1 MANIMSMKSVRNKP
15 TRAGYDLTQKI
26 NFTAKAG
33 SLIPVW
39 WTPVLPFDDLNAT
52 VKSFVRT
59 QPLNTAAFARMRGYF
74 DFYFVPFRQ
83 MWNKFPTAITQ
94 MRTNLLHASGPVL
107 ADNVPLSDEL
117 PYFTAEQVADY
128 IVSLADSKNQFGYY
142 RAWLVCI
149 ILEYLGYGD
158 FYPYIVEAAGG
169 EGATW
174 ATRPMLNNL
183 KFSPFPLFAYQKIYA
198 DFNRYTQWERSNP
211 STFNIDYISG
221 SADSLQLDFTVE
233 GFKDSFNLFDM
244 RYSNWQRDLLHGT
257 IPQAQYGEAS
267 VVPISGSL
275 AVSPDGTP
283 TFSAFASASGSTQN
297 VNSILS
303 IKGNVLTDGLTPGA
317 PKFTGNPISVG
328 VIDAQTTSGQ
338 GLFAAR
344 DFHGVGLTSNN
355 AVDLKWSDPALRV
368 QAEQAQFAVS
378 ILAIRRAEAAQKW
391 KEVALASEEDYPSQI
406 EAHWGQS
413 VNKAF
418 SDMCQWLGSINIDL
432 SINEVVNNN
441 ITGDNAADIAGKG
454 TMSGNGS
461 INFNVGGQYGIVM
474 CVFHVLPQL
483 DYITSAPHFGT
494 TLVNVLDFPIPEF
507 DKIGMEQVPVIRGLN
522 PVKPKDGDFKVSPN
536 LYFGYAPQYYNWKTT
551 LDRSL
556 GEFRRSLKT
565 WIIPFDDEALLAADS
580 VDFPDN
586 PNVEVDSVKA
596 GFFKVSPSVL
606 DNLFAVKANSDLNTD
621 QFLCSTLFDVN
632 VVRSLDPN
640 GLPY

>member
-83 MWNKFPTAITQ
+83 MWNKYPTAITQ

-267 VVPISGSL
+267 VVPVSGGMTVEGKG
-275 AVSPDGTP
+275 AP
-283 TFSAFASASGSTQN
+283 TFNGSFGGGNDNVQVLYDNVNQTAPQYVGGLRFAKDGNYQVLTWKDTNLSVTGDSAF
-297 VNSILS
+297 
-303 IKGNVLTDGLTPGA
+303 GL
-317 PKFTGNPISVG
+317 
-328 VIDAQTTSGQ
+328 
-338 GLFAAR
+338 
-344 DFHGVGLTSNN
+344 
-355 AVDLKWSDPALRV
+355 
-368 QAEQAQFAVS
+368 S
-378 ILAIRRAEAAQKW
+378 ILALRRAEAAQKW

-413 VNKAF
+413 VNKAY

-606 DNLFAVKANSDLNTD
+606 DNLFAVKANSDLDTD

>member
-267 VVPISGSL
+267 VVPVSGGMSVVGNGSPTFDLKDYPGSSLPAGQFPPATFTLGNPSSPSPKNVSL
-275 AVSPDGTP
+275 AVY
-283 TFSAFASASGSTQN
+283 
-297 VNSILS
+297 
-303 IKGNVLTDGLTPGA
+303 
-317 PKFTGNPISVG
+317 
-328 VIDAQTTSGQ
+328 
-338 GLFAAR
+338 
-344 DFHGVGLTSNN
+344 
-355 AVDLKWSDPALRV
+355 AVDSQQHGSVTQASWKNPNLSVVSDG
-368 QAEQAQFAVS
+368 AQFSLS
-378 ILAIRRAEAAQKW
+378 ILALRRAEAAQKW

-413 VNKAF
+413 VNKAY

-494 TLVNVLDFPIPEF
+494 TLTNVLDFPIPEF

-586 PNVEVDSVKA
+586 PNVEADSVKA

-606 DNLFAVKANSDLNTD
+606 DNLFAVKADSDLNTD

>member
-267 VVPISGSL
+267 VVPVGGSL
-275 AVSPDGTP
+275 SVVGDGLSPEFKVTNNLDGD
-283 TFSAFASASGSTQN
+283 
-297 VNSILS
+297 
-303 IKGNVLTDGLTPGA
+303 IKGYSSPVALQGESSSSPITPNEPFSLGW
-317 PKFTGNPISVG
+317 TR
-328 VIDAQTTSGQ
+328 TSDYRGQ
-338 GLFAAR
+338 
-344 DFHGVGLTSNN
+344 
-355 AVDLKWSDPALRV
+355 KMMWSDPHLAISSSG
-368 QAEQAQFAVS
+368 ASFNVS
-378 ILAIRRAEAAQKW
+378 ILALRRAEAAQKW

-418 SDMCQWLGSINIDL
+418 SDMCQWLGSITIDL

-454 TMSGNGS
+454 TMFGNGS

-494 TLVNVLDFPIPEF
+494 TLTNVLDFPIPEF

-551 LDRSL
+551 LDKSM

-580 VDFPDN
+580 IDFPDN
-586 PNVEVDSVKA
+586 PNVEADSVKA

>member
-33 SLIPVW
+33 SLIPAW

-158 FYPYIVEAAGG
+158 FYPYIVEVAGG

-267 VVPISGSL
+267 VVPVSGGMQI
-275 AVSPDGTP
+275 VPDGEYAYP
-283 TFSAFASASGSTQN
+283 TFNVRSTSGYVDDTPYPVYMNAKKASDWTNSAMLAGSY
-297 VNSILS
+297 
-303 IKGNVLTDGLTPGA
+303 GG
-317 PKFTGNPISVG
+317 FTGGEGS
-328 VIDAQTTSGQ
+328 Q
-338 GLFAAR
+338 GPLEW
-344 DFHGVGLTSNN
+344 NN
-355 AVDLKWSDPALRV
+355 PALR
-368 QAEQAQFAVS
+368 AVSDSANFSLS

-413 VNKAF
+413 VNKAY

-494 TLVNVLDFPIPEF
+494 TLTNVLDFPIPEF

-551 LDRSL
+551 LDKSM

-586 PNVEVDSVKA
+586 PNVEADSVKA

>member
-174 ATRPMLNNL
+174 STRPMLNNL

-221 SADSLQLDFTVE
+221 SADSLQLDFTVS

-275 AVSPDGTP
+275 SVEGDGTP
-283 TFSAFASASGSTQN
+283 TFSGGFSDVQGTGGLIRLNLRGDVSVTDDKWRAKDSELTGSFGKDTLQT
-297 VNSILS
+297 SLS
-303 IKGNVLTDGLTPGA
+303 
-317 PKFTGNPISVG
+317 
-328 VIDAQTTSGQ
+328 
-338 GLFAAR
+338 
-344 DFHGVGLTSNN
+344 
-355 AVDLKWSDPALRV
+355 WSDPALRV
-368 QAEQAQFAVS
+368 RAEQAQFAVS
-378 ILAIRRAEAAQKW
+378 ILALRRAEAAQKW

-413 VNKAF
+413 VNKAY

-494 TLVNVLDFPIPEF
+494 TLTNVLDFPIPEF

>member
-221 SADSLQLDFTVE
+221 SADSLQLDFSVE

-267 VVPISGSL
+267 VVPVGGSLSIVDDGLAPEFKVTNNLDGDIKAFTSPVALQGSSASSPITPNEPFSLGWTKSGSL
-275 AVSPDGTP
+275 QGQKMQWSNPHLNISSSG
-283 TFSAFASASGSTQN
+283 ASFN
-297 VNSILS
+297 
-303 IKGNVLTDGLTPGA
+303 
-317 PKFTGNPISVG
+317 
-328 VIDAQTTSGQ
+328 
-338 GLFAAR
+338 
-344 DFHGVGLTSNN
+344 
-355 AVDLKWSDPALRV
+355 
-368 QAEQAQFAVS
+368 VS
-378 ILAIRRAEAAQKW
+378 ILALRRAEAAQKW

-413 VNKAF
+413 VNKAY

-494 TLVNVLDFPIPEF
+494 TLTNVLDFPIPEF

-551 LDRSL
+551 LDKSM

-586 PNVEVDSVKA
+586 PNVEADSVKA

>member
-15 TRAGYDLTQKI
+15 TRAGYDLSQKI

-33 SLIPVW
+33 ALIPVW
-39 WTPVLPFDDLNAT
+39 WQPVLPFDDLRAT

-74 DFYFVPFRQ
+74 DFYFVPYRQ
-83 MWNKFPTAITQ
+83 LWNKFPTAITQ

-107 ADNVPLSDEL
+107 DDNVPLSDEL
-117 PYFTAEQVADY
+117 PYFTAFQVADY
-128 IVSLADSKNQFGYY
+128 INSLGDSKNQFGFY

-158 FYPYIVEAAGG
+158 FYSYIPQAAGG
-169 EGATW
+169 KGLAFEEN
-174 ATRPMLNNL
+174 PMLANL
-183 KFSPFPLFAYQKIYA
+183 KFSPFPLMAYQKIYA
-198 DFNRYTQWERSNP
+198 DYCRYTQWERSNP
-211 STFNIDYISG
+211 STFNMDYVSG
-221 SADSLQLDFTVE
+221 SADSLQMDLSVP

-244 RYSNWQRDLLHGT
+244 RYCNWSRDLLHGT
-257 IPQAQYGEAS
+257 IPQAQYGEVS
-267 VVPISGSL
+267 VVNIGGGLQVTS
-275 AVSPDGTP
+275 DGNQIVLGTQGAI
-283 TFSAFASASGSTQN
+283 TQQNTLTIDASGMVVSEPDRATVTFGSQGSK
-297 VNSILS
+297 V
-303 IKGNVLTDGLTPGA
+303 
-317 PKFTGNPISVG
+317 
-328 VIDAQTTSGQ
+328 Q
-338 GLFAAR
+338 GLQATGDANFTLS
-344 DFHGVGLTSNN
+344 VL
-355 AVDLKWSDPALRV
+355 AL
-368 QAEQAQFAVS
+368 
-378 ILAIRRAEAAQKW
+378 RRAEAAQKW
-391 KEVALASEEDYPSQI
+391 KEVALAAEEDYPSQI
-406 EAHWGQS
+406 QAHWGQS

-432 SINEVVNNN
+432 SINEVVNSN

-461 INFNVGGQYGIVM
+461 VNFNVGGQYGIVM

-494 TLVNVLDFPIPEF
+494 TLTNVLDFPIPEF
-507 DKIGMEQVPVIRGLN
+507 DKIGMEQVPVIRGMN
-522 PVKPKDGDFKVSPN
+522 PVKTDSGFPVSEN

-551 LDRSL
+551 LDKSM

-565 WIIPFDDEALLAADS
+565 WIIPFDDAQLVAADS
-580 VDFPDN
+580 VDFPNN
-586 PNVEVDSVKA
+586 PNVEPDSVKA

-606 DNLFAVKANSDLNTD
+606 DNLFAVKADSDLNTD
-621 QFLCSTLFDVN
+621 QFLCSTFFDVN